1 MKKLIFAIAFAAL
14 VLASGAAMAQSSGRS
29 VAGAASGSLP
39 EAAML
44 GAIPVSGVELGTGV
58 LIEADGSA
66 SGWFHAVL
74 RGSALEQPRRLT
86 IEAKVTQGTVAE
98 DGSVTFAGSGTLDLG
113 DGTPPVP
120 LGYLSVAAAG
130 GGGLV
135 LSIDA
140 ATLPVELTNGV
151 VAIE

>member
-1 MKKLIFAIAFAAL
+1 MKKLLFAIVCAAL
-14 VLASGAAMAQSSGRS
+14 VSVPAAVTGQSSERS

-39 EAAML
+39 AATML
-44 GAIPVSGVELGTGV
+44 GAITVSSVDLGTGV
-58 LIEADGSA
+58 LISADGSA

-74 RGSALEQPRRLT
+74 RGSVSGQSRGLT
-86 IEAKVTQGTVAE
+86 IEANVTQGAVAQ
-98 DGSVTFAGSGTLDLG
+98 DGSVTFTGSGTIDLG
-113 DGTPPVP
+113 DGTPAVP
-120 LGYLSVAAAG
+120 LGYLSVATS

-140 ATLPVELTNGV
+140 ATLPVELTSGT

>member
-1 MKKLIFAIAFAAL
+1 MKKLLFAIVCAAL
-14 VLASGAAMAQSSGRS
+14 VFVPAAVKGQSSGRS

-39 EAAML
+39 AATML
-44 GAIPVSGVELGTGV
+44 GGIAVSSVDVGTGV

-74 RGSALEQPRRLT
+74 RGSVSGQSRHLT
-86 IEAKVTQGTVAE
+86 IEAEVTQGTAAE
-98 DGSVTFAGSGTLDLG
+98 NGSVTFTGAGTIDLG

-120 LGYLSVAAAG
+120 LGYLSVATN

-135 LSIDA
+135 LSIDM
-140 ATLPVELTNGV
+140 ATLPVALTSGT